1 MLNVLDDRVQ
11 VLAVSVDEG
20 GLSNDGGMLTL
31 SVCDEDGRNLCC
43 APIKSRQPVLQLHAR
58 PASRLAAVPDMDD
71 ALDMVTDCIERH
83 TDVIIVTV
91 YDIDRDLRLLRQITG
106 RLDATYQVY
115 PSESFECSS
124 EHCSVK
130 LPESVK
136 QIFAIGD
143 SVRFYRT
150 ALFGKALVATY
161 GTKLPISSMLGD
173 WDKGHF
179 HRHEL
184 DLADAAYRI
193 GYKPS
198 DRTAPAVLAEAEA
211 AAAILRYLK
220 SEEIGR
226 FKARR

>member
-91 YDIDRDLRLLRQITG
+91 YDSLDLLERLCHGQGLRIDHFKAFPDGVHVACNDRASFLLRCLLHAREHLFEGLRLRRGI
-106 RLDATYQVY
+106 A
-115 PSESFECSS
+115 
-124 EHCSVK
+124 
-130 LPESVK
+130 
-136 QIFAIGD
+136 
-143 SVRFYRT
+143 
-150 ALFGKALVATY
+150 
-161 GTKLPISSMLGD
+161 LGD
-173 WDKGHF
+173 ASLQQRVHSISGLF
-179 HRHEL
+179 VEL
-184 DLADAAYRI
+184 Q
-193 GYKPS
+193 
-198 DRTAPAVLAEAEA
+198 APA
-211 AAAILRYLK
+211 
-220 SEEIGR
+220 
-226 FKARR
+226 